1 MNDTVIV
8 PLDYPN
14 LDQAFELV
22 DRLGASCT
30 FYKVGLE
37 LYTAAGPQAVREL
50 HERGKDVFLDLK
62 LHDIPNTVGKAV
74 ARASAMGVRF
84 LTVHATGGAAML
96 ERAVEAAGETRLL
109 GVTVLTSM
117 SGADIGQVWGRSI
130 DDVADEVGR
139 LARLAND
146 SGLSGIV
153 CSAAEAALVAGQLD
167 EVAEI
172 VTPGIRL
179 AGDPLHDQSRVTTPA
194 DAIRHG
200 ATRLVV
206 GRSITQAADP
216 VAAFDRVMDDVRQA
230 RVGAS

>member
-14 LDQAFELV
+14 LDQALGLV
-22 DRLGASCT
+22 DRLGTSCT

-37 LYTAAGPQAVREL
+37 LYTAAGPQAVHEL
-50 HERGKDVFLDLK
+50 QERGKDVFLDLK

-74 ARASAMGVRF
+74 ARASALGVRF

-117 SGADIGQVWGRSI
+117 SGADLGQVWGRTI

-139 LARLAND
+139 LARLAREA
-146 SGLSGIV
+146 GLTGIV

-167 EVAEI
+167 DGAEI

-194 DAIRHG
+194 DAVRNG

-206 GRSITQAADP
+206 GRSITQATDP
-216 VAAFDRVMDDVRQA
+216 AAAFDRVMDDVRQA